1 MGVLGEVYTSIHKT
15 AQCVLCTAIACMKV
29 VVSGGDDSAYLN
41 VCTSRTASCA
51 EWLNGSRYQ

>member
-1 MGVLGEVYTSIHKT
+1 MGVLGEVYTLIHKT
-15 AQCVLCTAIACMKV
+15 AHCMLYTAIAYMKV
-29 VVSGGDDSAYLN
+29 AVSGGDDSAYLN